1 MEAPGGPGAPPMWGP
16 GRKMAFG
23 AAPGSRSKVWY
34 ALADGNL
41 SEVFF
46 PYLDRVALH
55 EMRFF
60 VSAVGAPPVDDAAD
74 GLHSISRISPGVP
87 AFRVDSTHQEYRQ
100 TQELLSDPDEN

>member
-55 EMRFF
+55 ELRFF
-60 VSAVGAPPVDDAAD
+60 VSAGGAPTVAD
-74 GLHSISRISPGVP
+74 PQGGQHSISWVRPDGA
-87 AFRVDSTHQEYRQ
+87 AFGVDSTHQECRVAN
-100 TQELLSDPDEN
+100 EIVSHPAPH

>member
-1 MEAPGGPGAPPMWGP
+1 MWGP

-55 EMRFF
+55 ELRFF
-60 VSAVGAPPVDDAAD
+60 VSAGGGPPVDDAVD
-74 GLHSISRISPGVP
+74 GQHSISWISPGVP
-87 AFRVDSTHQEYRQ
+87 AFTSPGREAPVALSYRMACTGASPARQ
-100 TQELLSDPDEN
+100 LL